1 MAVSAAQIAAV
12 WVRLLALAQ
21 AAGGDYKALQAGL
34 PIRSASAPAFAI
46 NRRWVELN
54 VDGSP
59 VYPWE
64 WVAVN
69 RGTAQSPAWEWQGS
83 AASIAAVY
91 ISGSAA
97 AKVFTGPTPWIRR
110 GVRWRLSRVQNFY
123 WVFSGATAGSWAVSV
138 AIEGEAS
145 IAIGGGQN
153 LMVAPA
159 LSPLQAPANSI
170 KPNTFEEVT
179 PTNGLFQEGCIACS
193 VGVGAGPT
201 GRSYSGRVLLEFVPV
216 RP

>member
-1 MAVSAAQIAAV
+1 VAVSAAQIAAV
-12 WVRLLALAQ
+12 WARLLALAQ
-21 AAGGDYKALQAGL
+21 SVGGDYKAVMAQL
-34 PIRSASAPAFAI
+34 PIRSATAPTFAT
-46 NRRWVELN
+46 NRRWIELAAN
-54 VDGSP
+54 GSP

-64 WVAVN
+64 WEAVN
-69 RGTAQSPAWEWQGS
+69 RGTAQSPAWEWQGLAAS
-83 AASIAAVY
+83 AAIY

-97 AKVFTGPTPWIRR
+97 AKTFTGPIPWIRR
-110 GVRWRLSRVQNFY
+110 GVRWRLSRVQIFY